1 MHPGEFNYYYC
12 LDCRKLACPLCML
25 LICGSEQHSIKISDV
40 LRTENEQKIREQIQ
54 SLNNKL
60 IDQKA
65 YDQRIEQSI
74 QSLEQARDQ
83 KKNQL
88 QSLFD
93 QILSGIDTRVQDK
106 INKLQVNKNKIKVE
120 IETSENKISEAE
132 NMFLSQT
139 SETVRNDAQL
149 ISNQLA
155 LIHTC
160 DQIIN
165 NEPIRIEYDP
175 TTSQRMVALVANEQ
189 VKTIMPRL
197 EQNRTLTREEIN
209 SIIENPQNLE
219 LVLNRAQRHQQTRN
233 NSINNI
239 NDNTINLTPRA
250 ENPFK
255 PRLTNRQQNSTQ
267 PSNLVSN
274 QIANGNGLIVT
285 QQSNLFNLY
294 TVFIFLKI
302 VSLFSLITSSK

>member
-1 MHPGEFNYYYC
+1 M
-12 LDCRKLACPLCML
+12 DCRKLACPLCML
-25 LICGSEQHSIKISDV
+25 LICGLEQHSIKISDV

-93 QILSGIDTRVQDK
+93 QILSGVDTRVQDK

-132 NMFLSQT
+132 NMFLS
-139 SETVRNDAQL
+139 ETVRNDAQL

-165 NEPIRIEYDP
+165 NEPIRIESDP
-175 TTSQRMVALVANEQ
+175 TISQRMVALIANEQ

-250 ENPFK
+250 ENSFK
-255 PRLTNRQQNSTQ
+255 PRLTYRQQNSTQ

-294 TVFIFLKI
+294 RLFIFL
-302 VSLFSLITSSK
+302 